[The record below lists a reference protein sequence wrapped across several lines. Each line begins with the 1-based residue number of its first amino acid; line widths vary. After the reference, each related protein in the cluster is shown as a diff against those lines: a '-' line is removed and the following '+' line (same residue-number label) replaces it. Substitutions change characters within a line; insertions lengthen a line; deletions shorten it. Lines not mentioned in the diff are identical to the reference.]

1 LSSQI
6 NGNGREETPYGNVRF
21 FHTMTDSERDLER
34 TLQKLH
40 EEGITGGVETA
51 PGDGMHVWIGDN
63 TRRIESGQIDP
74 AITAAGRRWIDGHA
88 ATRWLA
94 ETAARVFPRSR
105 FAQEFKLARLTKRR

>member
-1 LSSQI
+1 
-6 NGNGREETPYGNVRF
+6 
-21 FHTMTDSERDLER
+21 MTDSERDLER

-74 AITAAGRRWIDGHA
+74 AITAAGRRSWHPP
-88 ATRWLA
+88 A
-94 ETAARVFPRSR
+94 EASAARCWSR
-105 FAQEFKLARLTKRR
+105 P